1 MQADWVEAIYTILY
15 SKPEFEVAGWWDLAD
30 MNGKFW
36 PYGGLLHQDYTPK
49 ESFQRLM
56 KLQEQWGVAKKKV
69 S

>member
-1 MQADWVEAIYTILY
+1 
-15 SKPEFEVAGWWDLAD
+15 